1 MRAVEKF
8 SQVLLG
14 RKSRGY
20 GAVVFGFILLFIFTI
35 FHGKLMEEPKPVWVS
50 FLAGGIVSLFFG
62 ILTLALEEKV
72 LSRKASEQE
81 QLLTF
86 LLEYIPDH
94 IYFKDREGRFI
105 GGSRSLARYFGFERV
120 EDLIGKTDFDF
131 FSSPHAEEAYA
142 DEQRI
147 METGEAIVGKVERET
162 WPDGRVSFVLTT
174 KVPLRNEKGEIIGI
188 VGISKD
194 ITELKEKEEALE
206 RERQFLNSVFEGIQ
220 DGLSVLSRDL
230 TILRVNSFMERLYE
244 DAMPLVG
251 KKCYEAYYDRQVPCF
266 FCPTIPAM
274 ETKRKVTHIVPYTR
288 KGEVAGWLELTA
300 YPFIDSEGN
309 VLGVIEYV
317 KDVTDRVRAE
327 DALRESERKFR
338 TLTRLA
344 PAAIIIYQGGRFVWC
359 NEETERL
366 TGYTQE
372 ELLSLPVDFVV
383 HPDFR
388 ERVRRNAALRE
399 EGKEAETQYEV
410 KVIRKDGEER
420 WILIRG
426 ATIRYQGQ
434 YAGLA
439 VCLDIT
445 KEKEREARL
454 LHLNSVLK
462 SVRNVNQLITKE
474 KDRERLVQGV
484 CRELIEGCGYT
495 GACVVLFPKDDKP
508 PLKLALGFP
517 QEAFEAFRATC
528 SFEVALE
535 ELQKFPIKKVQKI
548 SSKDPC
554 ATPLV
559 HLLRPG
565 EGLFVAPLE
574 WGEILYGFIIASL
587 SLPFVADEEE
597 EMLFLELSQDLSFAL
612 HSIDLEEIREK
623 ARKALEVS
631 EEKFRTLAE
640 SLPVAVLIRT
650 KGQWIYANPFVEAL
664 TGYKPEEFLQEELWQ
679 EVSPEGASIVTRW
692 EKELGII
699 PFEQEF
705 SLRTRGNERRWVLAR
720 FTPVRYQDEE
730 ALLVLLLDLT
740 ERKLAEE
747 RIRYLTFHDV
757 LTGLYNRTFFEQEMV
772 RLDTPENLPLSVIMG
787 DLNGLKLVND
797 TFGHAMGDELLRQA
811 AQILKR
817 MCKKRGIVA
826 RLGGDEFVVLLPRTT
841 SQEVQALG
849 ERIQE
854 EFRKT
859 TVESIPLSISL
870 GYGTKVNPEE
880 PLDEVI
886 RIAENWMYQRK
897 LTESTSFHNQVLQA
911 FRASLRAVT
920 QETEEHSQRIRDL
933 ALRLGKALGLSQR
946 ELDELSLL
954 AEFHDIGKIAI
965 PQGILEK
972 PGPLDEEEWAIVK
985 KHPEVGFRITQSI
998 WKLSSI
1004 ANYILFHHERFDG
1017 TGYPRGLKGEDIPLL
1032 SRIIAICDAYDVI
1045 VTGRPYRRARTKE
1058 EAIAELKRS
1067 SGTQFDPRIVEVFIK
1082 ILEESQPQD
1091 PSVPAPGTGEG

>member
-1 MRAVEKF
+1 MNTVQELFRALFE
-8 SQVLLG
+8 
-14 RKSRGY
+14 RRSRGY
-20 GAVVFGFILLFIFTI
+20 GAVIFGFSLLATFTA
-35 FHGKLMEEPKPVWVS
+35 FHGKLMEEPPLVWITL
-50 FLAGGIVSLFFG
+50 LAGGLASLFFG
-62 ILTLALEEKV
+62 ILTLAFEERILAKRAAEKEKLLE
-72 LSRKASEQE
+72 
-81 QLLTF
+81 F

-94 IYFKDREGRFI
+94 VYFKDRKSRFI
-105 GGSRSLARYFGFERV
+105 GGSRSLARYFGFDRV

-131 FSSPHAEEAYA
+131 FTPPHAEEAYA

-147 METGEAIVGKVERET
+147 METGEAIVSKVERET
-162 WPDGRVSFVLTT
+162 WPDGRTSWVLTT
-174 KVPLRNEKGEIIGI
+174 KVPFRDEKGKITGI

-206 RERQFLNSVFEGIQ
+206 REREFLKSVFESIQ

-230 TILRVNSFMERLYE
+230 TILQVNSFMERLYE

-251 KKCYEAYYDRQVPCF
+251 KKCYEAYQSRQTPCF

-274 ETKRKVTHIVPYTR
+274 EMKKKITHIVPYT
-288 KGEVAGWLELTA
+288 KGGEIQGWLELTA
-300 YPFIDSEGN
+300 YPFTDRDGN

-317 KDVTDRVRAE
+317 KDVTDRVKTE

-344 PAAIIIYQGGRFVWC
+344 PVAIIIYQDGRFVWC
-359 NEETERL
+359 NEEAERI

-372 ELLSLPVDFVV
+372 ELLSRSVDSIV
-383 HPDFR
+383 HPDFQ
-388 ERVRRNAALRE
+388 ERVRRNVVLRQ
-399 EGKEAETQYEV
+399 EGKEAETQYEIKIV
-410 KVIRKDGEER
+410 RKNGEER
-420 WILIRG
+420 WILVRG
-426 ATIRYQGQ
+426 ATIRYQER

-445 KEKEREARL
+445 PEKEREARL

-462 SVRNVNQLITKE
+462 AVRNVNQLITRE
-474 KDRERLVQGV
+474 KDRERLVRGV
-484 CRELIEGCGYT
+484 CEELVRGCGYT
-495 GACVVLFPKDDKP
+495 GACVILFSKP
-508 PLKLALGFP
+508 PLKVALGFP
-517 QEAFEAFRATC
+517 PENFEAFSASC
-528 SFEVALE
+528 DPNMAFA
-535 ELQKFPIKKVQKI
+535 ELQQAPLKKVQRI
-548 SSKDPC
+548 SPEDPC
-554 ATPLV
+554 TEPLT

-574 WGEILYGFIIASL
+574 WGETFYGFIVASL
-587 SLPFVADEEE
+587 PLPFLKDEEE

-612 HSIDLEEIREK
+612 HSIDLERIREE
-623 ARKALEVS
+623 AQKALEAS

-650 KGQWIYANPFVEAL
+650 KSGWTYANPFFEAL
-664 TGYKPEEFLQEELWQ
+664 TGYSPQEFLEGDLWQ
-679 EVSPEGASIVTRW
+679 DMSPEGASIVAEW
-692 EKELGII
+692 EKALGLT
-699 PFEQEF
+699 PFEREF
-705 SLRTRGNERRWVLAR
+705 SLRTRGGQKKWILAR
-720 FTPVRYQDEE
+720 FTPTRLQDED

-797 TFGHAMGDELLRQA
+797 TFGHAMGDELLRKA
-811 AQILKR
+811 AQILEET
-817 MCKKRGIVA
+817 CKNRGIVA

-841 SQEVQALG
+841 SEEVQDLG
-849 ERIQE
+849 ERIRE
-854 EFRKT
+854 EFQKT
-859 TVESIPLSISL
+859 SVESIPLSISL
-870 GYGTKVNPEE
+870 GYGTKTHSEQ
-880 PLDEVI
+880 PLDEVL

-897 LTESTSFHNQVLQA
+897 LTESTSFHSQVLQA

-920 QETEEHSQRIRDL
+920 QETEEHSQRIREL

-965 PQGILEK
+965 PQSILEK
-972 PGPLDEEEWAIVK
+972 PGALDDEEWAIVK

-998 WKLSSI
+998 WELSSI

-1032 SRIIAICDAYDVI
+1032 SRIIAICDAYDVM
-1045 VTGRPYRRARTKE
+1045 VTGRPYRKARTKG
-1058 EAIAELKRS
+1058 EAVAELRRC
-1067 SGTQFDPRIVEVFIK
+1067 SGTQFDPHIVEVFVT
-1082 ILEESQPQD
+1082 ILGELEPQD
-1091 PSVPAPGTGEG
+1091 PLAPAQETEGDRA